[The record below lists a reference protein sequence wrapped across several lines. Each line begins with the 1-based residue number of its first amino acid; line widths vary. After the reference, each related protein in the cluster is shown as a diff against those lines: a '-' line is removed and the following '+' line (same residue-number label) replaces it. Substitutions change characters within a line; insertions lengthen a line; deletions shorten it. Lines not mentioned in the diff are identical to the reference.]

1 MSVLVLKMNDVN
13 CAIEVQGD
21 DLSVALQVMNVV
33 PEQLNNVGMWQFL
46 RGYVG
51 KTLLWDSAALSHCP
65 SWLLYHPASG
75 NIPLTGAPV
84 VGVVRIEHNSCV
96 RVQIW
101 RLKDVSQVLTQSGS
115 VVPSNH

>member
-1 MSVLVLKMNDVN
+1 MGSWWLFQVSVLVLKMNDVN

-51 KTLLWDSAALSHCP
+51 KMLHC
-65 SWLLYHPASG
+65 
-75 NIPLTGAPV
+75 
-84 VGVVRIEHNSCV
+84 
-96 RVQIW
+96 
-101 RLKDVSQVLTQSGS
+101 
-115 VVPSNH
+115 

>member
-51 KTLLWDSAALSHCP
+51 KALLWDSAAL
-65 SWLLYHPASG
+65 LELAFTPACLGEYSI
-75 NIPLTGAPV
+75 NWSLSV
-84 VGVVRIEHNSCV
+84 WVG
-96 RVQIW
+96 
-101 RLKDVSQVLTQSGS
+101 
-115 VVPSNH
+115 

>member
-33 PEQLNNVGMWQFL
+33 PEQLKNVGMWQFL

-51 KTLLWDSAALSHCP
+51 KTLLWDSAAL
-65 SWLLYHPASG
+65 LELGFTPACLGEYSI
-75 NIPLTGAPV
+75 NWSL
-84 VGVVRIEHNSCV
+84 
-96 RVQIW
+96 
-101 RLKDVSQVLTQSGS
+101 S
-115 VVPSNH
+115 VWGG

>member
-1 MSVLVLKMNDVN
+1 MSSWWLFQVSVLVLKMSDVN

-51 KTLLWDSAALSHCP
+51 KTLLWDSAAL
-65 SWLLYHPASG
+65 LELAFTPACLGEYSI
-75 NIPLTGAPV
+75 NWSL
-84 VGVVRIEHNSCV
+84 
-96 RVQIW
+96 
-101 RLKDVSQVLTQSGS
+101 S
-115 VVPSNH
+115 VWGGED